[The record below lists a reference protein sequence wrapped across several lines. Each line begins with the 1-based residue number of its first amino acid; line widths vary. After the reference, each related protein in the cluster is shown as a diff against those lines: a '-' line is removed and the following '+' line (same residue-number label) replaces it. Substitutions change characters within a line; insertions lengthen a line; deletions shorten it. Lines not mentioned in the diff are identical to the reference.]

1 MKKSFIIIALALLLA
16 LCCAAC
22 AYAEINTEIPWMDE
36 AETIALFE
44 AYYGPYASWPNE
56 VKNTT
61 EFYLAWVGALEKTDD
76 VRKLS
81 SEEYMNMLSDEE
93 LSALIDK
100 VICGGLGLS
109 PEEIDT
115 LALVQCVWGEQETW
129 TERQAA
135 FWAGLQEK
143 LARIDSYAPEKRE
156 QRLRLMLDL
165 EDLDTEL
172 EHDMRAL
179 SMEMFAQDYSNFS
192 SWPLEIKAM
201 FTREFAPRIR
211 RAIEED
217 TEYVYPYNAV
227 LAVYDYGLP
236 GEGDLSEEAAREAA
250 LDAAAAAF
258 GKDRGAFTVRYTFF
272 DVTDAEKP
280 LWRVY
285 LLSQGKEDY
294 MRDEWRVQMDART
307 GEIVEASAIPLP
319 YKVTR
324 WEYWLNSL

>member
-1 MKKSFIIIALALLLA
+1 MKKSFIIFALALLLA

-22 AYAEINTEIPWMDE
+22 AWAEVNTEIPWMDE

-44 AYYGPYASWPNE
+44 AYYGPYTSWPNDP
-56 VKNTT
+56 KNTT

-81 SEEYMNMLSDEE
+81 SEEYMNLLSDEE
-93 LSALIDK
+93 LGALIDS
-100 VICGGLGLS
+100 VICGGLDLTV
-109 PEEIDT
+109 EEINALT
-115 LALVQCVWGEQETW
+115 LTECVWGKRETW

-135 FWAGLQEK
+135 FWAELQQK
-143 LARIDSYAPEKRE
+143 LARINGYEPEKRE
-156 QRLRLMLDL
+156 ERLRLMLGL

-179 SMEMFAQDYSNFS
+179 SMEMWAQNYTSFG

-201 FTREFAPRIR
+201 FTRDFAPRIR
-211 RAIEED
+211 QAIEED
-217 TEYVYPYNAV
+217 TEYVYPGNAV
-227 LAVYDYGLP
+227 LAVYDYGMP
-236 GEGDLSEEAAREAA
+236 GEGDMSEEAAREAA
-250 LDAAAAAF
+250 LDTAAETF
-258 GKDRGAFTVRYTFF
+258 GKERGAFEVRYVYF

-285 LLSQGKEDY
+285 LLSQGEQDY

-307 GEIVEASAIPLP
+307 GEIVETCAIPLP
-319 YKVTR
+319 YQVTR
-324 WEYWLNSL
+324 WENWLNTL